1 LIGKIVRKHSVFFSR
16 WLSALLVAV
25 SVEAAAS
32 DLVVV
37 QVAPM
42 TGPQAA
48 GAMANYLGARAHFDQ
63 VNAQGGINGQKIRF
77 VVEDDQYK
85 PEETIRLLQ
94 QVAIRDKPLAFIN
107 LTGSTSIS
115 AVLKD
120 KTLDRVGVPIIGV
133 TPGSEALRAPGHPML
148 FHVHAGDR
156 AQLKRI
162 VSHLSTLGIAKIG
175 VAHQDT
181 PFGKAAL
188 GFIDELAPTLNTKV
202 VARVSVA
209 SADEDLKPAVEKLRA
224 SAAQT
229 YVMLLQ
235 PSSSAAFVRDAR
247 ALGDKTPIYGM
258 SYVSVKGLIDKAS
271 LANAT
276 GTALAQ
282 VTPNP
287 SASTSGLT
295 REFHATM
302 DQHAPPGTS
311 HSQLHLIGFLTAR
324 VTSEALRRAGTAPTA
339 EKVALSLRQLRVD
352 LGGYNID
359 FPAGGNNVGSQFV
372 DIGVVDRTG
381 RLMY

>member
-1 LIGKIVRKHSVFFSR
+1 MRKT
-16 WLSALLVAV
+16 LVAF
-25 SVEAAAS
+25 SVVLAHLLMGTSVPSLAA

-48 GAMANYLGARAHFDQ
+48 GATANYVGAKAHFDQ
-63 VNAQGGINGQKIRF
+63 INAQGGVNGQKVRF

-85 PEETIRLLQ
+85 PEETIRLVQ
-94 QVAIRDKPLAFIN
+94 EVASRDKPVAFIN
-107 LTGSTSIS
+107 LTGSSS
-115 AVLKD
+115 VAALLKD
-120 KTLDRVGVPIIGV
+120 KTLDRVGVPVIGV
-133 TPGSEALRAPGHPML
+133 TPGSEALRSPGHPML

-156 AQLKRI
+156 AQLSRI
-162 VSHLSTLGIAKIG
+162 VSHLSTLGIRKIG
-175 VAHQDT
+175 VAYQDT

-188 GFIDELAPTLNTKV
+188 GFVDELAPAMKTSV
-202 VARVSVA
+202 VARVSVP
-209 SADEDLKPAVEKLRA
+209 SAGEDLKSAVEQLRQ
-224 SAAQT
+224 SGAQT

-235 PSSSAAFVRDAR
+235 PSSGAAFVRDAR
-247 ALGDKTPIYGM
+247 AIGDKTPIYGM
-258 SYVSVKGLIDKAS
+258 SYIPVKALVEKAS

-295 REFHATM
+295 RDFHATM
-302 DQHAPPGTS
+302 DKYAPPGTT
-311 HSQLHLIGFLTAR
+311 HSQLHLIGYLTAR
-324 VTSEALRRAGTAPTA
+324 VTAEAMRRAGTAPTA
-339 EKVALSLRQLRVD
+339 ERVATSLRQLRVD
-352 LGGYNID
+352 FGGYNID
-359 FPAGGNNVGSQFV
+359 FSASNNNVGSQFV